1 MKAVVLVA
9 LAAAVLTGAAAGA
22 APKKPWLWQCEQI
35 HNETSKDA
43 CYVRM
48 LLLDIDRSGNPAT
61 ELPRID
67 MRAKAQPT
75 SLYARCHMLM
85 HVVGRQW
92 AREHHLTLDGLQK
105 VVPRSNDP
113 GCSAGFGMGLV
124 MALGPSIIATGGKSA
139 LKTCE
144 ELPTRLRQF
153 TCVHSL
159 GHALMRGYHETIFLA
174 VNACTKLGV
183 RYAPDCAQGA
193 FHDYWISLRGAD
205 ETTSP
210 LHAITSPRKLCGQY
224 ARYALA
230 CWYRYW
236 IEQSPGPVIL
246 NVRDLLGL
254 CRGLAGVQR
263 AGCIAGAGKD
273 VYDTPV
279 AQAQLCASLHAA
291 ADALACLRGVAN
303 QAFVGQP
310 RREVALFR
318 ECARMPSGARAGC
331 ASWFGKTFNVLENG
345 RFLAHGC
352 PDVFVSFRA
361 ACAAGARRWGEP
373 LVTFS

>member
-1 MKAVVLVA
+1 MKAVALVA
-9 LAAAVLTGAAAGA
+9 LAAALLVGTAAGGT
-22 APKKPWLWQCEQI
+22 PKKPWLWQCEQI
-35 HNETSKDA
+35 HLEQAKDA
-43 CYVRM
+43 CYVRL
-48 LLLDIDRSGNPAT
+48 LLLDINRSGDPAT

-67 MRAKAQPT
+67 ARAKAQPT

-85 HVVGRQW
+85 HVVGREW
-92 AREHHLTLDGLQK
+92 AKEHHLTLDGLQK

-124 MALGPSIIATGGKSA
+124 MGLGPQIIATGGKSA

-174 VNACTKLGV
+174 VNACTKLGAH
-183 RYAPDCAQGA
+183 YAPDCAQGA

-205 ETTSP
+205 ETTIP
-210 LHAITSPRKLCGQY
+210 VHAVTSPRRLCAQY
-224 ARYALA
+224 RQYALA

-236 IEQSPGPVIL
+236 IEQAPGPVIL

-254 CRGLAGVQR
+254 CRGLAGGQR
-263 AGCIAGAGKD
+263 AGCIAGASKD
-273 VYDTPV
+273 VYDTPT
-279 AQAQLCASLHAA
+279 AQARLCASLRAA

-303 QAFVGQP
+303 QAFAGQP

-318 ECARMPSGARAGC
+318 ECAHMPAGARDGC
-331 ASWFGKTFNVLENG
+331 AAWFGKTFNVLENG

-352 PDVFVSFRA
+352 PAVVPAFRA
-361 ACAAGARRWGEP
+361 ACATGARRWGEP